1 VKIMIDTTLLEQGK
15 VASHASYSRDD
26 TQLSAKRLFISLL
39 TISTFLGTG
48 SLACSAELFPYTP
61 PSMTQQRP
69 MMQRP
74 SLAPSLSAEER
85 ERLADLSA
93 QAKKLSVPEQ
103 QQLREV
109 LRKSLESAGKA
120 KNLAQV
126 QYYSEALRQLE

>member
-1 VKIMIDTTLLEQGK
+1 MIDARLLEQGK
-15 VASHASYSRDD
+15 VVSPASYSRNR
-26 TQLSAKRLFISLL
+26 THLPTKWLFISPFILM
-39 TISTFLGTG
+39 TWLGTG

-61 PSMTQQRP
+61 PSTTQQRP

-74 SLAPSLSAEER
+74 SVAPTLSAEER
-85 ERLADLSA
+85 GRLADLSA

-103 QQLREV
+103 QQLKEV

>member
-1 VKIMIDTTLLEQGK
+1 MIGTRLLGQDR
-15 VASHASYSRDD
+15 VASHASYFRNGA
-26 TQLSAKRLFISLL
+26 QLSAKRLFISLL
-39 TISTFLGTG
+39 TIGALLGTG

-61 PSMTQQRP
+61 PSTTQQRP

-74 SLAPSLSAEER
+74 GQAPSLSAEER

-93 QAKKLSVPEQ
+93 QAKKLSVSEQ
-103 QQLREV
+103 HQLKEV

>member
-1 VKIMIDTTLLEQGK
+1 MIDTRLLEQGK
-15 VASHASYSRDD
+15 VAPHASYSR
-26 TQLSAKRLFISLL
+26 TGAHLSAKRLFISLL
-39 TISTFLGTG
+39 TIGALLGTG

-61 PSMTQQRP
+61 PSTTQQRP
-69 MMQRP
+69 MVQRP

-103 QQLREV
+103 QQLKEV
-109 LRKSLESAGKA
+109 LRKSLASAGKA